1 MQGLIEDSAYTNQT
15 RESRRIVVVRG
26 VSLWML
32 TAIRSTTHTH
42 TLSLC
47 WCARSFRHEFFFFA
61 LKTELQ
67 AFAHL
72 RANAIEYGLVSWHA
86 TFSWISRL

>member
-42 TLSLC
+42 THCRCVGVHVRFVAS
-47 WCARSFRHEFFFFA
+47 FFFA

-67 AFAHL
+67 A
-72 RANAIEYGLVSWHA
+72 
-86 TFSWISRL
+86 